1 MVAHGRAKEGKGSM
15 ATCGEWLKSERR
27 GVGHRTCCVIY
38 GTFRARTKQ
47 HESIAV
53 TTALLLK
60 TGARLRITLASS
72 NDDYAEAILPSRA
85 MPAMRKGLSKPWTQI
100 EVRITASRSA
110 RAEIGLDQN
119 QFSDVEHRHRSIQD
133 PKEAPAPSRSLFYE
147 ADIGFRSITSELG
160 LLSTLTARRTFPLI
174 STVDMPFL
182 AKTKT
187 TESNIAPSLFSLLR
201 PSRTFTRESRSPAT
215 MDDVGRRGGVWA
227 YMREELPSGVDSL
240 PLAAYAFMS
249 GYLNAVSFTTTTVW
263 CGFMTGNSVILGLA
277 LARLSLGHRRE
288 DVFAKV
294 DGQACTA
301 LVCFVIGIA
310 LARVGDFGFWSGRS
324 NKIGQPKPTD
334 EEKGKQVAEPEV
346 QVPAITRSPPSND
359 QSQDPELGLRPPARK
374 SEEWSESGAPTRVG
388 TPIPSGSVGRMTRI
402 VIPGGPSSVQP
413 SPTGTVKEQTPPTP
427 PAYGRAR
434 LWLVVGTLFQAILL
448 VASAVAAIHDH
459 TTPSTVSATRS
470 SQSAGWTSVSG
481 FIALA
486 LLSLSMG
493 FQGVMAHRMGSG
505 FGATVVLS
513 SLWVELVGS
522 PGGLRWK
529 SYRGTRVWTIVL
541 FIVGGLVGAVL
552 RDDNVLGI
560 SNSLFVGAGF
570 RAAIALSWIFVPAT
584 RRN

>member
-1 MVAHGRAKEGKGSM
+1 M
-15 ATCGEWLKSERR
+15 AAPWPEK
-27 GVGHRTCCVIY
+27 
-38 GTFRARTKQ
+38 
-47 HESIAV
+47 
-53 TTALLLK
+53 
-60 TGARLRITLASS
+60 GARLRTTVGSS
-72 NDDYAEAILPSRA
+72 DVCGQADDAGFGTTISGLLKGGHRSGDYAGAILPSPPPIYPRPQRSTRA
-85 MPAMRKGLSKPWTQI
+85 KQKPILW
-100 EVRITASRSA
+100 
-110 RAEIGLDQN
+110 
-119 QFSDVEHRHRSIQD
+119 SD
-133 PKEAPAPSRSLFYE
+133 
-147 ADIGFRSITSELG
+147 TSELD
-160 LLSTLTARRTFPLI
+160 LLSTPSARRTFFLI
-174 STVDMPFL
+174 STFDMPFL

-215 MDDVGRRGGVWA
+215 MDDVGRTGGVWA
-227 YMREELPSGVDSL
+227 HMREELPSGVDSL

-249 GYLNAVSFTTTTVW
+249 GYLNAISFTTTTVW

-324 NKIGQPKPTD
+324 NKTQELNPAD

-346 QVPAITRSPPSND
+346 QVPAITRSPPSD
-359 QSQDPELGLRPPARK
+359 DHSQDPELGLRPPVRK
-374 SEEWSESGAPTRVG
+374 SEEWNESGAPTRVG
-388 TPIPSGSVGRMTRI
+388 TPIPSGSVGRTTRI
-402 VIPGGPSSVQP
+402 VIPGDPLSAQP
-413 SPTGTVKEQTPPTP
+413 SPTGTVKEPVPPTP

-459 TTPSTVSATRS
+459 TTPSTVSTTRS
-470 SQSAGWTSVSG
+470 SQSAGWTSLSG

-529 SYRGTRVWTIVL
+529 SYRGTRVWTILL
-541 FIVGGLVGAVL
+541 FIAGGLVGAIL